1 MAGRRQR
8 NADPE
13 LKCEGCA
20 QLGAK
25 HVCLDDRGLQAGV
38 FLFCRECVPKLQY
51 RTGDY
56 VIRWYRIDE
65 SLPPSRKP
73 HRDVDLWTRPR
84 WGEEPEESA
93 QEKKERERRERRRKR
108 RERRRAGEEDVTS
121 DSSSSE
127 SEDEADEADEGAKAA
142 QEAAA
147 KAAAAKAA
155 AAKAAAASTPK
166 LNLFQM
172 MREAQEAGPMEAV
185 VPPLKRFALKALADL
200 TLSGARYGSF
210 ATLRRALHPCLQ
222 GPLLQQMVDN
232 NRLRDLYKRRAAAE
246 AAEAEAEARGDTLKT
261 IDAHNAAQ
269 GAVEE
274 HPEAKVTDAMVDGHG
289 EADSD
294 DSDAEVDVEAA
305 ALARAG
311 ARGSWK
317 QFSKHFLEQLH
328 TFVWDDEPPEID
340 LSSSGVGPRDLDLL
354 CQTVAKQTVGSL
366 SLKWNLLGSSNAG
379 FLFALLA
386 CDRLHALDIGWN
398 KLGDDGAQV
407 LSSALARARSLRS
420 LDMSGNG
427 ITKAGVRHICR
438 GIGNSQSIQRLNLSF
453 NPLGAEGATEI
464 VEGGLGEAPLTH
476 LGLRNCDLGQAGAV
490 ALAWGFRKNRH
501 LQELMVADNRVTP
514 EGARRIARNL
524 KLSPGA
530 LLRAFGC
537 GAGDR
542 TAQHQRDTNKV

>member
-1 MAGRRQR
+1 
-8 NADPE
+8 
-13 LKCEGCA
+13 
-20 QLGAK
+20 
-25 HVCLDDRGLQAGV
+25 
-38 FLFCRECVPKLQY
+38 
-51 RTGDY
+51 
-56 VIRWYRIDE
+56 
-65 SLPPSRKP
+65 
-73 HRDVDLWTRPR
+73 
-84 WGEEPEESA
+84 
-93 QEKKERERRERRRKR
+93 
-108 RERRRAGEEDVTS
+108 
-121 DSSSSE
+121 
-127 SEDEADEADEGAKAA
+127 
-142 QEAAA
+142 
-147 KAAAAKAA
+147 
-155 AAKAAAASTPK
+155 
-166 LNLFQM
+166 
-172 MREAQEAGPMEAV
+172 
-185 VPPLKRFALKALADL
+185 
-200 TLSGARYGSF
+200 
-210 ATLRRALHPCLQ
+210 
-222 GPLLQQMVDN
+222 MVEN
-232 NRLRDLYKRRAAAE
+232 NRLRDLYKRRAAAK

-269 GAVEE
+269 GTVEE
-274 HPEAKVTDAMVDGHG
+274 HPDAKVTDAMVAVVDGHG

-305 ALARAG
+305 ALAQAG
-311 ARGSWK
+311 DRGSWK

-379 FLFALLA
+379 FLFSLLA

-420 LDMSGNG
+420 LDVSGNG

-438 GIGNSQSIQRLNLSF
+438 GIGDSPSIQRLNLSF

-476 LGLRNCDLGQAGAV
+476 LGLRNCDLGQVGAV

-501 LQELMVADNRVTP
+501 LKELSVADNRVTP

-542 TAQHQRDTNKV
+542 TAQHQRDSNNI